1 MSRKE
6 EFQER
11 VQRMAERND
20 LKTETVASTG
30 AIYIY
35 AEGNEAAKVLASMAA
50 RPCRVTLQFP
60 NGTIQTEQWM
70 LLEAVCR
77 NLKLGAPA

>member
-1 MSRKE
+1 MSQRE
-6 EFQER
+6 QFQER
-11 VQRMAERND
+11 VQRMASRNN

-35 AEGNEAAKVLASMAA
+35 AEGNEAVKVLASMAA
-50 RPCRVTLQFP
+50 RPCKVVIQFAD
-60 NGTIQTEQWM
+60 GTVQSEQWA

>member
-1 MSRKE
+1 MSQRE
-6 EFQER
+6 QFQER
-11 VQRMAERND
+11 VQRMASRNN

-30 AIYIY
+30 AIYIF
-35 AEGNEAAKVLASMAA
+35 AEGNESVKVLASMAA
-50 RPCRVTLQFP
+50 RPCQVTLQFP

>member
-1 MSRKE
+1 MSQRE
-6 EFQER
+6 QFQER
-11 VQRMAERND
+11 VQRMASRNN

-30 AIYIY
+30 AIYIF
-35 AEGNEAAKVLASMAA
+35 AEGNETVKVLASMAA
-50 RPCRVTLQFP
+50 RPCQVVIQFAD
-60 NGTIQTEQWM
+60 GTVQREQWA